1 MKKALK
7 TYFQSDSVAE
17 NETETHS
24 VSVPM
29 PIKDEKE
36 KQAPVGYALNK
47 KTETKNDVC
56 YLIILIGL
64 GLDLKK

>member
-1 MKKALK
+1 
-7 TYFQSDSVAE
+7 
-17 NETETHS
+17 
-24 VSVPM
+24 M
-29 PIKDEKE
+29 PIKDEKA
-36 KQAPVGYALNK
+36 KQAPVGYVLNK